1 MRSVVRGPVIGAVL
15 CLAGMVLVG
24 FFAYK
29 SGPLE
34 RLDVSAMGG
43 LADLSRP
50 LVDRTYNSI
59 THAGDAAGL
68 LVILALLAWYGLRRG
83 RKREVMAAFGAALF
97 ANVTTQVL
105 KVVLSHPRYVPGPVG
120 SVGPEAFPSGHATA
134 AMSAAVAAVI
144 IAPAHRRP
152 LAAVLG
158 AAYAVFFSV
167 GLVILAWHFPS
178 DVLGGMLCATGF
190 GFVAIAG
197 LRWAEVRNPPLVA
210 DPRRAP
216 VAPTPGEFPLGSI
229 LLVGT
234 GFLVLAGSVVL
245 TAGDRASRMVN
256 YLGSHHS
263 AVAAVLAM
271 TALASVLTASLAIV
285 DRDAESL

>member
-1 MRSVVRGPVIGAVL
+1 MRSVVKGPVIGAVL
-15 CLAGMVLVG
+15 CFLGMVIVG

-43 LADLSRP
+43 LAELSRP
-50 LVDRTYNSI
+50 KIDRTYNSI

-83 RKREVMAAFGAALF
+83 RRREVAAALGAALI

-144 IAPAHRRP
+144 IAPPDRRT
-152 LAAVLG
+152 LAAILG
-158 AAYAVFFSV
+158 AAYAVLLSV

-197 LRWAEVRNPPLVA
+197 LRWAEVRKPPLAV
-210 DPRRAP
+210 DPRQEV
-216 VAPTPGEFPLGSI
+216 VAPAPGEFPLSSI
-229 LLVGT
+229 LLVGA
-234 GFLVLAGSVVL
+234 GFLVLAGSIVL
-245 TAGDRASRMVN
+245 STGNRASRMVN
-256 YLGSHHS
+256 YLDSHHS

-271 TALASVLTASLAIV
+271 AALAGILTAGLTIV
-285 DRDAESL
+285 DREAEPL